1 MRPTPENT
9 VALVPCLNE
18 ARTITRVVQ
27 GVRRHMPR
35 VLVIDDGSADGTGAL
50 AAAAGAAV
58 LRHAV
63 PMGKGASL
71 AAGWN
76 RAAAEGAEWVLLLDG
91 DSQHEPADIPALMK
105 AAGADATLVVG
116 NRMVL
121 PDAMPWLRRATNR
134 WLSGRLSRLAGV
146 PLPDSQC
153 GFRLA
158 HLQTLL
164 ALGLQ
169 TERFEIESEMVVAF
183 ARAGWRIAW
192 VEIQVRYGAERS
204 KISPLRDT
212 VRWWRWYSAARQ
224 RLEESPEHSEFPPGG
239 GRKTSSAAIHDG
251 DR

>member
-18 ARTITRVVQ
+18 ARTIADVVR
-27 GVRRHMPR
+27 GVRRHLPR
-35 VLVIDDGSADGTGAL
+35 VLVIDDGSHDGTGAL
-50 AAAAGAAV
+50 AAAAGAEV
-58 LRHAV
+58 LRHAT
-63 PMGKGASL
+63 PLGKGASL
-71 AAGWN
+71 AAGW
-76 RAAAEGAEWVLLLDG
+76 RHAAAAGTEWVLLLDG
-91 DSQHEPADIPALMK
+91 DGQHEPADIPVLLQA
-105 AAGADATLVVG
+105 AAGDVKLVVG
-116 NRMVL
+116 NRMVR

-158 HLQTLL
+158 HLPTLL

-169 TERFEIESEMVVAF
+169 AERFEIESEMVIAF
-183 ARAGWRIAW
+183 ARAGGRIAW

-204 KISPLRDT
+204 KIAPLRDT
-212 VRWWRWYSAARQ
+212 VRWWRWYSAARR
-224 RLEESPEHSEFPPGG
+224 RLEGSPGHSELAPDGA
-239 GRKTSSAAIHDG
+239 RKTSSAAIHDG